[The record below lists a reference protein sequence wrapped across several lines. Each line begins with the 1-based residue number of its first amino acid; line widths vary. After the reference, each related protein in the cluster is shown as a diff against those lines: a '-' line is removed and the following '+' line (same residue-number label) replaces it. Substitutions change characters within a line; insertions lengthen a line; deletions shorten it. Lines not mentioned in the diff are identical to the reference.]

1 MMKIKSITPSDEQL
15 DKINEFIKQ
24 FKQETGV
31 DLSFNKAVLLLVER
45 GLENG

>member
-1 MMKIKSITPSDEQL
+1 MNRKIFYPSDEQL
-15 DKINEFIKQ
+15 EKINNFIKQ

-45 GLENG
+45 GLKNEI

>member
-1 MMKIKSITPSDEQL
+1 MKQKPIYFSIEKL
-15 DKINEFIKQ
+15 KAVENFIKQ

-45 GLENG
+45 GLEK

>member
-1 MMKIKSITPSDEQL
+1 MSKRTIYPESELEEIIE
-15 DKINEFIKQ
+15 NFIKQ